1 MRGFSFALVR
11 TMESIVLSFLLS
23 LYAILRKSQALH
35 RKFTSTL
42 LLAFPVSFGRIICYN
57 GFAAL
62 PAHFMGGEVRKMPSI
77 TTFMLSVAANV
88 ASYYICK
95 WLDGWFTGRK
105 H

>member
-1 MRGFSFALVR
+1 MRFFP
-11 TMESIVLSFLLS
+11 
-23 LYAILRKSQALH
+23 KSQALH
-35 RKFTSTL
+35 RKFTVTL
-42 LLAFPVSFGRIICYN
+42 LFPSPVSFWRIICYN

-62 PAHFMGGEVRKMPSI
+62 PAHFMGREVRKMPSI